1 MRKVKIKSTVT
12 DFVFYFV
19 GGAAYASAV
28 VMFVSANR
36 LSPGGVTG
44 VATLLHYLFGIPTG
58 VMVLTLNIP
67 LLLLGFWRFGGIFV
81 VKTALATAI
90 LSVLLD
96 LAEIVLPA
104 LSVDDVLASVFGG
117 VLMGTG
123 LSLILLRGATTGGVD
138 IVAKLVNRRFPSVT
152 VGRMILLS
160 DGLVVLLAALAYRN
174 VQSAL
179 YSIVALYVSSRMTDL
194 FLYGSERG
202 KIIFIITEHCEEM
215 RQSITSLV
223 KRGVTLIDVTGGYTG
238 TRRKM
243 LMCTVRRHEV
253 SSVFKLAVKL
263 DRNAFIVV
271 GEAGEIVGEGF
282 KKMA

>member
-152 VGRMILLS
+152 VGRIILLS

-202 KIIFIITEHCEEM
+202 KIIFIVTEHCEEM